1 MIKNARFSDD
11 KTRLWRYNIFS
22 GGVLRKK
29 SAVFEK
35 IGFVRPTYSNLYAY
49 AANNPVRYL
58 DPDGNDIKEITVYN
72 ISAGF
77 LIAERISIGVAID
90 SNCDMAV
97 FMKFEV
103 GIGCGVTAADE
114 SLLNTLGISK
124 LKNISDLYD
133 SLSNL
138 KASINMLDIDN
149 YIPEDTG
156 KGNLNDLPIED
167 YLANKIPVSCKRE
180 NINDWDTCPVEAC
193 VVIGADGDKDGN
205 VKFSAGAKAIAAAY
219 LLEGT
224 VFLRMD

>member
-1 MIKNARFSDD
+1 MQYTPHLAFSDGL
-11 KTRLWRYNIFS
+11 KTRCFGHTN
-22 GGVLRKK
+22 KD
-29 SAVFEK
+29 
-35 IGFVRPTYSNLYAY
+35 LYAY
-49 AANNPVRYL
+49 AANNPVYYT

-77 LIAERISIGVAID
+77 LIAGRISIGVAID

-124 LKNISDLYD
+124 LKKISDLYD

-138 KASINMLDIDN
+138 KDSINILDIDN

-180 NINDWDTCPVEAC
+180 IINDWDTCPVEAC
-193 VVIGADGDKDGN
+193 VVI
-205 VKFSAGAKAIAAAY
+205 KFQKKIIKGEIWS
-219 LLEGT
+219 
-224 VFLRMD
+224 VFLLFQMLLS